1 MSSVENINKK
11 FNKLINIYQGVIP
24 PENNMM
30 DPLKELIAL
39 AIEHGNNYLNF
50 CSIIIQHLKGDDTRI
65 KSVLFNIID
74 SLFKRD
80 EIGELYVRQL
90 SSHLYTYFKECFTVG
105 DFEERVLL
113 FKIFYTWKYIIPKN
127 IFELIYKEEKLDDF
141 AKVFEKYYPGKLNKY
156 DIYNENIKI
165 KLQNNISNNI
175 NINAINK
182 NIIQAQNQESEM
194 LNSNIDD
201 KLDSNKKPK
210 KIKKLLKKKI
220 KSSHKNSEND
230 DISNIPQKKLNI
242 SNPNIL
248 FSMNEYNLYVSLV
261 QYKTISLKKNIPIFN
276 AISQYYNDIIK
287 QENNIRKIN
296 NYEDIRKKMKQ
307 KLFDETNK
315 NKCYCGFKTLYYNNL
330 IKHLDVHFNFNFLKL
345 EGKNL
350 FRKKGNNK
358 TEWIK
363 EKNINTNMDD
373 NSMIECTLN
382 NLIFYKNM
390 MYNNNVKMDEKKEE
404 VNEEYMYPVNDND
417 NKDEIC
423 YYCGDK
429 FKKIFSGKYNYWF
442 YNKVVLVIDD
452 KNKYL
457 SHQECY
463 EELAKKNK

>member
-1 MSSVENINKK
+1 
-11 FNKLINIYQGVIP
+11 
-24 PENNMM
+24 
-30 DPLKELIAL
+30 
-39 AIEHGNNYLNF
+39 
-50 CSIIIQHLKGDDTRI
+50 
-65 KSVLFNIID
+65 
-74 SLFKRD
+74 
-80 EIGELYVRQL
+80 
-90 SSHLYTYFKECFTVG
+90 
-105 DFEERVLL
+105 
-113 FKIFYTWKYIIPKN
+113 
-127 IFELIYKEEKLDDF
+127 
-141 AKVFEKYYPGKLNKY
+141 
-156 DIYNENIKI
+156 
-165 KLQNNISNNI
+165 
-175 NINAINK
+175 
-182 NIIQAQNQESEM
+182 
-194 LNSNIDD
+194 
-201 KLDSNKKPK
+201 
-210 KIKKLLKKKI
+210 
-220 KSSHKNSEND
+220 
-230 DISNIPQKKLNI
+230 
-242 SNPNIL
+242 
-248 FSMNEYNLYVSLV
+248 MNEYNLYVSLV

-363 EKNINTNMDD
+363 EKNINNNMDD